1 MAEQKEIKQRIVE
14 PEYLFFEAK
23 REPRFITGSE
33 AVREAIKR
41 ANVDM
46 AISYPITPQ
55 SESMHLVGDIYAE
68 GYLKD
73 YYRGENELGVMSA
86 VAGAS
91 MGGVRVFTATGGPGT
106 LRALEMFP
114 TWAGARLPAVCAFF
128 CRGINSPLTIQPDT
142 IEIGFMLDTGMLIFH
157 AETAQDLFDMILK
170 SFIIA
175 EEPDVHLPVGV
186 FADGFFVT
194 HTREIVEVSPEDVK
208 LPPYDP
214 YKSPVPVMDME
225 TPPVRQMRDPFVM
238 KSNFISYACHA
249 SWQQEVRAACER
261 AKKHINKYLGGLIET
276 ENEDADILI
285 MASGT
290 AVSQAREAIIR
301 AGREGIKA
309 GLVKIKVM
317 RPFPI
322 EDIKRLAR
330 KAQVIIVPEF
340 NIAGWLAREIKS
352 VVEDN
357 SKVIGTPRV
366 FGGMTMPQEIILD
379 EIKKQWSSLVK
390 EKSGWR

>member
-1 MAEQKEIKQRIVE
+1 MVIEQKVVEQKIVD

-23 REPRFITGSE
+23 RQKRFITGSE
-33 AVREAIKR
+33 AVMEAIKR
-41 ANVDM
+41 ANVDL

-55 SESMHLVGDIYAE
+55 SESMHLVGDLYAE

-106 LRALEMFP
+106 LRAFEMFP
-114 TWAGARLPAVCAFF
+114 TWAGARLPVVCAFF
-128 CRGINSPLTIQPDT
+128 CRGVNSPLTIQPDT
-142 IEIGFMLDTGMLIFH
+142 IEMGFMLDTGIIMFH

-170 SFIIA
+170 SYIIA
-175 EEPDVHLPVGV
+175 EQPDVHLPIGV

-194 HTREIVEVSPEDVK
+194 HTRELVELPPDDIK

-225 TPPVRQMRDPFVM
+225 IPPVRQMRDPFVM

-249 SWQQEVRAACER
+249 SWQQEVRAAGER
-261 AKKHINKYLGGLIET
+261 ARKHINKYLGELIEYD
-276 ENEDADILI
+276 NDDADILI

-290 AVSQAREAIIR
+290 AVSQSREAISI
-301 AGREGIKA
+301 ASKEGIKV
-309 GLVKIKVM
+309 GLVKIKVL
-317 RPFPI
+317 RPFPWQ
-322 EDIKRLAR
+322 EVKRIAR
-330 KAQVIIVPEF
+330 KAKAIIVPEF
-340 NIAGWLAREIKS
+340 NITGWLAREIKS
-352 VVEDN
+352 VIEDN
-357 SKVIGTPRV
+357 TKVIGAPRV
-366 FGGMTMPQEIILD
+366 FGGMTMPVELILEEIRRAA
-379 EIKKQWSSLVK
+379 K
-390 EKSGWR
+390 